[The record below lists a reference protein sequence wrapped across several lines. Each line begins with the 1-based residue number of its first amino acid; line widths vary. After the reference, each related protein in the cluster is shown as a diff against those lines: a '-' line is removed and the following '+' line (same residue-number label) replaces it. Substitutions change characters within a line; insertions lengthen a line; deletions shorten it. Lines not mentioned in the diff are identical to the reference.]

1 MNRVFQLIFIFLCA
15 FKMVEGCTA
24 FQLKA
29 QDGSFLYCRTLEFG
43 YKFNSEILVVPQGTE
58 YTGTALGQ
66 PGLKWKT
73 KYGFVGMNQS
83 MEKTLVSDG
92 MNEKGLVIGVL
103 YLPTFAQ
110 YEAPDNQKKDRTLG
124 CWELPSFLLST
135 CTTVEEVKAA
145 LPTVLVAQQPPP
157 GMGDF
162 ILPIHYYISDKS
174 GTVIIVEY
182 VGGQRHIYDD
192 PMGVLT
198 NSPPFDWHLNN
209 LANYV
214 NLAPVNEA
222 PVQFAN
228 WTVPNIGQGSG
239 LLGLPGDYTS
249 PSRFIRATLF
259 SQWATPQKTALDAVN
274 LGFHLLNSF
283 DIPDGLVQSRPD
295 AKNVS
300 HTETTEWVI
309 VHDKTNLKT
318 YFRGYKSLRI
328 QMVDLKKIDF
338 TKAGFKTVPIMQ
350 EFSVDDVTPQLK
362 PLKQ

>member
-1 MNRVFQLIFIFLCA
+1 
-15 FKMVEGCTA
+15 
-24 FQLKA
+24 
-29 QDGSFLYCRTLEFG
+29 
-43 YKFNSEILVVPQGTE
+43 
-58 YTGTALGQ
+58 
-66 PGLKWKT
+66 
-73 KYGFVGMNQS
+73 MNQS

-110 YEAPDNQKKDRTLG
+110 YEAPDSQRKDRTLG

-135 CTTVEEVKAA
+135 CTTVQEVKTV

-174 GTVIIVEY
+174 GAVIIVEY
-182 VGGQRHIYDD
+182 VKGKRHIYDD

-214 NLAPVNEA
+214 NLAPVNPA

-228 WTVPNIGQGSG
+228 WAVPNIGQGSG
-239 LLGLPGDYTS
+239 LLGLPGDFTS
-249 PSRFIRATLF
+249 PSRFVRATIF
-259 SQWATPQKTALDAVN
+259 SQWAHPQKTALEAVN
-274 LGFHLLNSF
+274 LGFHLLNTF

-295 AKNVS
+295 EGKGIS

-309 VHDKTNLKT
+309 VHDKSNLKT

-328 QMVDLKKIDF
+328 QMVDLNKIDF
-338 TKAGFKTVPIMQ
+338 TKGGFKHVPIMQ
-350 EFSVDDVTPQLK
+350 NFSVDDVTSQLK
-362 PLKQ
+362 PLAN